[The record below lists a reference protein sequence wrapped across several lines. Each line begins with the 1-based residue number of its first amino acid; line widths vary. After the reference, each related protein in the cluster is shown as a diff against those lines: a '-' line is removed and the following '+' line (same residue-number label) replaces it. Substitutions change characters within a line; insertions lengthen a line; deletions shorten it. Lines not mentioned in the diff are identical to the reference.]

1 MIDVKEHV
9 YQDDPKVGHPDVRT
23 KLKDVSYFFIGNGWI
38 QGAVQIAPAGEGT
51 PVGLLVMNP
60 EHLKKKREALTMD
73 PDTGLENTMIRVL
86 DGTAAH
92 HPSAG
97 AVEAFWSET
106 HPIPTVC
113 VRWQGRGFG
122 VEEHF
127 SCPEKD
133 IPVILR
139 KVRFKSRRRRR
150 KRLRIRTGVG
160 SKILAKDLLLQPGG
174 EKNISICYSLAP
186 GKPEVLVDF
195 GRRSGPGRD
204 MIDFWK
210 KKSRISFGHPLLDR
224 FFQASKFQLPAVI
237 SRAGR
242 VDGGVW
248 QYNREWLRDQAM
260 LALALT
266 MVGDQGLAR
275 TIFDRL
281 FDKFVTP
288 EGDTID
294 SSEKRDP
301 DEVELDQN
309 GFLLYTFKDYVLWTG
324 DLEMAK
330 EKWDKIVVTAE
341 FPLKDAFRHS
351 PSGLLTNRR
360 EFWERHRA
368 HGIQP
373 GIELVHQLYTSVG
386 LSAAA
391 VLGRMLGQ
399 AKEAGRW
406 DNEAARIKRSMLDD
420 PKFRLWDDRGFIK
433 RRGLAGEVQETIQ
446 ALPDSGLPSEAPLAG
461 SGAHFL
467 NPDTSA
473 ALPIA
478 MGFVPPDL
486 RLCRMTL
493 ASLETLWNQAWNGGG
508 YGRYH
513 SSSEPDSAGAWPF
526 PSLFVARACV
536 ETGDFKNVWRILN
549 WLDTV
554 PGAKAGS
561 WFEFYGKRLAPP
573 FPQVGIVPWN
583 WAELI
588 ILFIHHILGVQPQE
602 HALRVRPR
610 LLPGLT
616 RLQASFPFR
625 GSRLEL
631 DFEKAQKGSPARFRT
646 NGEVL
651 ESDPGEAVVAYRPQ
665 NLWLK
670 ARLSSEGHRGSDGR
684 AKRPAMTT

>member
-1 MIDVKEHV
+1 MIDVREHV
-9 YQDDPKVGHPDVRT
+9 YQDNPKVGHSDVRT

-60 EHLKKKREALTMD
+60 EHLRKKREALTMD
-73 PDTGLENTMIRVL
+73 PDTGLENTMIRVFE
-86 DGTAAH
+86 GPEVH
-92 HPSAG
+92 QPSAG

-106 HPIPTVC
+106 HHVPSVC
-113 VRWQGRGFG
+113 VRWQGRGLR

-127 SCPEKD
+127 FCPEKD
-133 IPVILR
+133 TPFILR
-139 KVRFKSRRRRR
+139 KVRIKSRSRRR
-150 KRLRIRTGVG
+150 KRLRVQTGAG
-160 SKILAKDLLLQPGG
+160 TNILTKKLLLQAYG
-174 EKNISICYSLAP
+174 EKSLSICYFLAA
-186 GKPEVLVDF
+186 GKPGVLVDF
-195 GRRSGPGRD
+195 GQRSVPGRD
-204 MIDFWK
+204 LVDFWE
-210 KKSRISFGHPLLDR
+210 KKSSISFGHPLLDR
-224 FFQASKFQLPAVI
+224 FFRASRFQLPAVI
-237 SRAGR
+237 SRTGR

-266 MVGDQGLAR
+266 MTGDRGMAR
-275 TIFDRL
+275 TMFSRL

-288 EGDTID
+288 DGDTID

-309 GFLLYTFKDYVLWTG
+309 GFLLYAFKDYVLWTG
-324 DLEMAK
+324 DLGTAK

-341 FPLKDAFRHS
+341 FPLKDSFRHP

-360 EFWERHRA
+360 EFWERHCA
-368 HGIQP
+368 HGIQS

-386 LSAAA
+386 LRAAA
-391 VLGRMLGQ
+391 VLARMLGR

-406 DNEAARIKRSMLDD
+406 ESEAARIKRSMLED
-420 PKFRLWDDRGFIK
+420 PKFRMWDDRGFIK
-433 RRGLAGEVQETIQ
+433 RRGLAGQAQETVR

-461 SGAHFL
+461 SGDHFL
-467 NPDTSA
+467 NPDTSS

-478 MGFVPPDL
+478 IGFVPPGSP
-486 RLCRMTL
+486 LCRMTL
-493 ASLETLWNQAWNGGG
+493 AWLETLWNQAWKGGG

-526 PSLFVARACV
+526 PSLFVARACI
-536 ETGDFKNVWRILN
+536 ETGDFNKVWRILH

-588 ILFIHHILGVQPQE
+588 ILFVHHILGVQPQE
-602 HALRVRPR
+602 HALRIRPR
-610 LLPGLT
+610 LLPGLK
-616 RLQASFPFR
+616 RVRASFPFR

-631 DFEKAQKGSPARFRT
+631 DFEKTEMVRHARFRT

-651 ESDPGEAVVAYRPQ
+651 ESDAGQALIAYRWQ

-670 ARLSSEGHRGSDGR
+670 ARLPLTTPRSDHDNLIS
-684 AKRPAMTT
+684 

>member
-1 MIDVKEHV
+1 V
-9 YQDDPKVGHPDVRT
+9 
-23 KLKDVSYFFIGNGWI
+23 
-38 QGAVQIAPAGEGT
+38 
-51 PVGLLVMNP
+51 
-60 EHLKKKREALTMD
+60 
-73 PDTGLENTMIRVL
+73 
-86 DGTAAH
+86 
-92 HPSAG
+92 
-97 AVEAFWSET
+97 
-106 HPIPTVC
+106 
-113 VRWQGRGFG
+113 
-122 VEEHF
+122 
-127 SCPEKD
+127 
-133 IPVILR
+133 
-139 KVRFKSRRRRR
+139 
-150 KRLRIRTGVG
+150 
-160 SKILAKDLLLQPGG
+160 KDLLLPPGG
-174 EKNISICYSLAP
+174 DKSLSFCYSLA
-186 GKPEVLVDF
+186 GGEPEVLLDF
-195 GRRSGPGRD
+195 GQRSVPSRD
-204 MIDFWK
+204 MVDFWK
-210 KKSRISFGHPLLDR
+210 KKSRISFGHPLLGH

-237 SRAGR
+237 SRTGR

-266 MVGDQGLAR
+266 MTGDHGLAR
-275 TIFDRL
+275 TMFNRL
-281 FDKFVTP
+281 FDKFVTAD
-288 EGDTID
+288 GDTID

-309 GFLLYTFKDYVLWTG
+309 GFLLYTFKDYVLWTA
-324 DLEMAK
+324 DLELAK

-341 FPLKDAFRHS
+341 FPLKDVFRHP

-391 VLGRMLGQ
+391 VLARMLGR
-399 AKEAGRW
+399 AEEAGRW

-420 PKFRLWDDRGFIK
+420 PKFRMSDDRGFIK
-433 RRGLAGEVQETIQ
+433 RRGLAGEVQEAIR

-461 SGAHFL
+461 SGDHFL

-473 ALPIA
+473 ALPMA
-478 MGFVPPDL
+478 MGFVPPDSPT
-486 RLCRMTL
+486 CRKTL
-493 ASLETLWNQAWNGGG
+493 ASLETLWNQAWKGGG

-513 SSSEPDSAGAWPF
+513 SSSEPDSPGAWPF

-549 WLDTV
+549 WLDSV
-554 PGAKAGS
+554 PGAKAGT

-588 ILFIHHILGVQPQE
+588 ILFVHHILGVQPQE
-602 HALRVRPR
+602 HALRIRPR

-616 RLQASFPFR
+616 RVRASFPFR

-631 DFEKAQKGSPARFRT
+631 DFERAAKGRQALFRS
-646 NGEVL
+646 NGEFL
-651 ESDPGEAVVAYRPQ
+651 ASDPGEALVAYRRQ

-670 ARLSSEGHRGSDGR
+670 ARLPLAAPRG
-684 AKRPAMTT
+684 RP